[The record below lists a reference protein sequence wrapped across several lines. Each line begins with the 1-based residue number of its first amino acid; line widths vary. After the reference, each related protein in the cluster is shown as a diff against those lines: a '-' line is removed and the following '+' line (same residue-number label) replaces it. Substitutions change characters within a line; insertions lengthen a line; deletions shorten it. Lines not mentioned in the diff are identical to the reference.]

1 MDGMANPD
9 RHLVLPDGRRL
20 TYREYGAPQGRPVIY
35 HHGTPSSRVEPEAF
49 GLPAAATAHGVRL
62 IAPDRPGMGGSDHQT
77 SRTLLDWPHDL
88 GRLADHLRLPR
99 FAVLG
104 YSGGVPFAA
113 AAAARL
119 PDRVAAATLA
129 ACVAHIC
136 PAVTDGLAP
145 DGLRRN
151 ELARSRPRTA
161 AILLTLAVRIPAV
174 LAPGLLL
181 DRMSAA
187 LPEIDRA
194 VLRTA
199 IMRCGF
205 PAAVREAFRRGS
217 RGPRLDEAV
226 MSGPWGFDPAAM
238 TVPVRLWQGT
248 ADTFGARPMMAW
260 HLARTIPQSELHL
273 TGDGHLSILANH
285 VDAILGS
292 AS

>member
-1 MDGMANPD
+1 MADPD

-49 GLPAAATAHGVRL
+49 GLPAVAAAQGVRL
-62 IAPDRPGMGGSDHQT
+62 IVPDRPGMGGSDHQT
-77 SRTLLDWPHDL
+77 GRALLDWPDDL
-88 GRLADHLRLPR
+88 GRLADHLGLPR

-119 PDRVAAATLA
+119 PDRVAVATFV
-129 ACVAHIC
+129 ACVAHLY
-136 PAVTDGLAP
+136 PALTDGLEP
-145 DGLRRN
+145 DGLRWT
-151 ELARSRPRTA
+151 ELARRRPRMA
-161 AILLTLAVRIPAV
+161 GIVLTLTARIPAT

-187 LPEIDRA
+187 LPDIDRV
-194 VLRTA
+194 VLRSA
-199 IMRCGF
+199 VMRRGF

-217 RGPRLDEAV
+217 RGPRLDQAL
-226 MSGPWGFDPAAM
+226 MSGPWDFDPAAIAA
-238 TVPVRLWQGT
+238 PVRLWQGT
-248 ADTFGARPMMAW
+248 ADTFAARPMMAW
-260 HLARTIPQSELHL
+260 HLARTIPQTELHL

-285 VDAILGS
+285 ADAILGS